1 MVEYELPKLATG
13 VRFPSLAPNLRS
25 KFDTEAPLSNAT
37 NRSIVGTEVPL
48 KLLLTILMVAM
59 LAGCATVPYAPPSVT
74 PMPKVHGTY
83 HTVRHGETL
92 WSISKM
98 YSVDLNDLI
107 RVNNLQESGSISR
120 GQSLLIPGATR
131 TVETPRYAYTRDSFA
146 WPVRGYTVSSYGES
160 VGNVRNKGIDIKSAE
175 GSFVKASRAGRVVY
189 CDQYLKGFGKTVIL
203 DHGDGYQTVYSYNS
217 AILVNVGNAVRQ
229 NEAIARV
236 GRTGR
241 AKEPM
246 LHFEIR
252 KNGEP
257 QNPAYYLTH

>member
-1 MVEYELPKLATG
+1 MVEYELPKLDTG
-13 VRFPSLAPNLRS
+13 VRFPSLAP
-25 KFDTEAPLSNAT
+25 
-37 NRSIVGTEVPL
+37 V
-48 KLLLTILMVAM
+48 LLMMVMVAM
-59 LAGCATVPYAPPSVT
+59 LTGCATTPYTPPPV
-74 PMPKVHGTY
+74 MPLPKAHGAY
-83 HTVRHGETL
+83 HMVKAGETL

-98 YSVDLNDLI
+98 YNVDLGDLI
-107 RVNNLQESGSISR
+107 RVNNLQDSGSIAK

-131 TVETPRYAYTRDSFA
+131 TREASKYAYAKDSFA
-146 WPVRGYTVSSYGES
+146 WPVRGYAASSYGES

-189 CDQYLKGFGKTVIL
+189 CDSHLKGFGKTVIL

-217 AILVNVGNAVRQ
+217 DILVNVGNTVRQ
-229 NEAIARV
+229 SDTIARV

-257 QNPAYYLTH
+257 QNPVYYLPR

>member
-13 VRFPSLAPNLRS
+13 VRFPSLAPFCFAIQRAKLGYGFAGM
-25 KFDTEAPLSNAT
+25 K
-37 NRSIVGTEVPL
+37 L
-48 KLLLTILMVAM
+48 KLLLPILVIISL
-59 LAGCATVPYAPPSVT
+59 LAGCATAPYTPPPIT
-74 PMPKVHGTY
+74 PIPKAHGAY
-83 HTVRHGETL
+83 HTVKAGETL

-98 YSVDLNDLI
+98 YSVDLGNLI
-107 RVNNLQESGSISR
+107 KVNSLQDSGSIAK
-120 GQSLLIPGATR
+120 GQLLLIPGATR
-131 TVETPRYAYTRDSFA
+131 TREASKYAYAKDSFA
-146 WPVRGYTVSSYGES
+146 WPVRGYAASSYGES

-189 CDQYLKGFGKTVIL
+189 CDSHLKGFGKTVIL

-217 AILVNVGNAVRQ
+217 DILVNVGNTVRQ
-229 NEAIARV
+229 SDTIARV

-257 QNPAYYLTH
+257 QNPVYYLPR